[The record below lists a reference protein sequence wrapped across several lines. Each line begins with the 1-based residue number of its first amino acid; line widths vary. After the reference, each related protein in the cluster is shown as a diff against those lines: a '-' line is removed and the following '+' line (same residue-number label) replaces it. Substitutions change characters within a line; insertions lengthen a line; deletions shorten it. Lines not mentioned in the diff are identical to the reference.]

1 MAKLKNEYS
10 AATIKSL
17 DGMTHIRHRAG
28 MYIGSVGENGL
39 HHILLEII
47 SNSVDEFLNGSGDHI
62 TVKLFEDGSV
72 MVQDNARGIPHG
84 KMPNGNPVLREI
96 FGTLNTGGKYDNE
109 GNSGYNTSGGL
120 NGVGAKA
127 TNALSEHFFASS
139 SREGYCETVEFSRG
153 KFIAFDRKPIKADM
167 HQQGTTVIFKPDAT
181 IFETVEYNVPRL
193 RNTIKE
199 MSYLC
204 SGLTFDLIIKDKTET
219 YFSQN
224 GLLDYILDL
233 NKGKKSLLSEPFYTN
248 ISEGTNG
255 VEVALLYNES
265 YSDTVKLYSNNIPN
279 TGGTHLTGFRAAFT
293 RAINEYAKD
302 KKLLKDGDDNFTGDD
317 LKEGQLLIVNLKM
330 VAPIY
335 QGQNKEV
342 LTSSEGRT
350 ITERLVAKEIRLWLE
365 ANPADAKAII
375 TKAELT
381 RKAREAA
388 KRAREATRKKAMSV
402 LSSVLPGKL
411 ADCSSKKVEEC
422 ELLLTE
428 GNSAGGSAKQ
438 ARDRNTQAVL
448 PLRGKVLNTYKTDK
462 SSMLK
467 NTEIQDIISAIGCG
481 FGENFDLNKRRYDKI
496 IILTDA
502 DSDGGHIRVL
512 LLTLFYKYMRPL
524 IENGNVYAAL
534 PPLYIAK
541 KGKEVM
547 YFQDDED
554 LSKYQKENPN
564 VKLEVHYLKGLG
576 EMDAEDLANTTMDK
590 EKRRLKRITI
600 DDVKKANMAFEVLMG
615 SSVAS
620 RKEFIENNAL
630 KANLD
635 N

>member
-1 MAKLKNEYS
+1 MTKLKNEYS

-62 TVKLFEDGSV
+62 TVQLFEDGSV

-84 KMPNGNPVLREI
+84 KMPNGNPVLQEI

-109 GNSGYNTSGGL
+109 GNSGYNTSGGM

-127 TNALSEHFFASS
+127 TNALSERFFASS

-204 SGLTFDLIIKDKTET
+204 SGLTFELIIKDKTET

-233 NKGKKSLLSEPFYTN
+233 NKGKKSLLSAPFYTN

-279 TGGTHLTGFRAAFT
+279 TGGTHLTGFRTAFT

-388 KRAREATRKKAMSV
+388 RKAREATRKKATAV

-411 ADCSSKKVEEC
+411 ADCSSKVVEDC
-422 ELLLTE
+422 EIYLVE
-428 GNSAGGSAKQ
+428 GDSAGGSAKQ
-438 ARDRNTQAVL
+438 ARDRATQAIL
-448 PLRGKVLNTYKTDK
+448 PLRGKVLNT
-462 SSMLK
+462 LK
-467 NTEIQDIISAIGCG
+467 NDKKAMDANKEIQDMITAFGCG
-481 FGENFDLNKRRYDKI
+481 IGESFDISKRRYDKI
-496 IILTDA
+496 VIMTDG
-502 DSDGGHIRVL
+502 DVDGAHIRTL
-512 LLTLFYKYMRPL
+512 LLTFLFKHLRPL
-524 IENGNVYAAL
+524 VEEGHVYAAM
-534 PPLYIAK
+534 PPLYK
-541 KGKEVM
+541 VTKGKDSV
-547 YFQDDED
+547 YLLDDSELAD
-554 LSKYQKENPN
+554 YKKQYPN
-564 VKLEVHYLKGLG
+564 AQLTVSRFKGLG
-576 EMDAEDLANTTMDK
+576 EMDAEQLAETTMDRT
-590 EKRRLKRITI
+590 KRRLKQITI
-600 DDVKKANMAFEVLMG
+600 DDAAKAALVFEKLMG
-615 SSVAS
+615 SSVGP
-620 RKEFIENNAL
+620 RREFIEQNAYR
-630 KANLD
+630 ANLD
-635 N
+635 I

>member
-1 MAKLKNEYS
+1 MTKLKNEYS

-62 TVKLFEDGSV
+62 TVQLFEDGSV

-109 GNSGYNTSGGL
+109 GNSGYNTSGGM

-127 TNALSEHFFASS
+127 TNALSERFFASS

-233 NKGKKSLLSEPFYTN
+233 NKGKKSLLSAPFYTN

-279 TGGTHLTGFRAAFT
+279 TGGTHLTGFRTAFT

-388 KRAREATRKKAMSV
+388 RKAREATRKKATAV

-411 ADCSSKKVEEC
+411 ADCSSKVVEDC
-422 ELLLTE
+422 EIYLVE
-428 GNSAGGSAKQ
+428 GDSAGGSAKQ
-438 ARDRNTQAVL
+438 ARDRATQAIL
-448 PLRGKVLNTYKTDK
+448 PLRGKVLNT
-462 SSMLK
+462 LK
-467 NTEIQDIISAIGCG
+467 NDKKAMDANKEIQDMITAFGCG
-481 FGENFDLNKRRYDKI
+481 IGESFDISKRRYDKI
-496 IILTDA
+496 VIMTDG
-502 DSDGGHIRVL
+502 DVDGAHIRTL
-512 LLTLFYKYMRPL
+512 LLTFLFKHLRPL
-524 IENGNVYAAL
+524 VEAGHVYAAM
-534 PPLYIAK
+534 PPLYK
-541 KGKEVM
+541 VTKGKDSV
-547 YFQDDED
+547 YLLDDSELAD
-554 LSKYQKENPN
+554 YKKQYPN
-564 VKLEVHYLKGLG
+564 AQLTVSRFKGLG
-576 EMDAEDLANTTMDK
+576 EMDAEQLAETTMDRT
-590 EKRRLKRITI
+590 KRRLKQITI
-600 DDVKKANMAFEVLMG
+600 DDAAKAALVFEKLMG
-615 SSVAS
+615 NSVQP
-620 RKEFIENNAL
+620 RREFIEQNAYR
-630 KANLD
+630 ANLD
-635 N
+635 I

>member
-1 MAKLKNEYS
+1 MTKAYS
-10 AATIKSL
+10 AKTIKTL
-17 DGMTHIRHRAG
+17 EGMEHIRHRAG

-47 SNSVDEFLNGSGDHI
+47 SNSVDEFLNGSGNHI

-109 GNSGYNTSGGL
+109 GNSGYNTSGGM

-127 TNALSEHFFASS
+127 TNALSERFFASS

-153 KFIAFDRKPIKADM
+153 KFVAFDRKPIKADM

-204 SGLTFDLIIKDKTET
+204 SGLTFELIIKDKTET

-233 NKGKKSLLSEPFYTN
+233 NKGKKSLLSAPFYTN

-279 TGGTHLTGFRAAFT
+279 TGGTHLTGFRTAFT

-388 KRAREATRKKAMSV
+388 RKAREATRKKATAV

-411 ADCSSKKVEEC
+411 ADCSSKVVEDC
-422 ELLLTE
+422 EIYLVE
-428 GNSAGGSAKQ
+428 GDSAGGSAKQ
-438 ARDRNTQAVL
+438 ARDRATQAIL
-448 PLRGKVLNTYKTDK
+448 PLRGKVLNT
-462 SSMLK
+462 LK
-467 NTEIQDIISAIGCG
+467 NDKKAMDANKEIQDMITAFGCG
-481 FGENFDLNKRRYDKI
+481 IGESFDISKRRYDKI
-496 IILTDA
+496 VIMTDG
-502 DSDGGHIRVL
+502 DVDGAHIRTL
-512 LLTLFYKYMRPL
+512 LLTFLFKHLRPL
-524 IENGNVYAAL
+524 VEAGHVYAAM
-534 PPLYIAK
+534 PPLYK
-541 KGKEVM
+541 VTKGKDSV
-547 YFQDDED
+547 YLLDDSE
-554 LSKYQKENPN
+554 LAEYKKQYPN
-564 VKLEVHYLKGLG
+564 AQLTVSRFKGLG
-576 EMDAEDLANTTMDK
+576 EMDAEQLAETTMDRT
-590 EKRRLKRITI
+590 KRRLKQITI
-600 DDVKKANMAFEVLMG
+600 DDAAKAALVFEKLMG
-615 SSVAS
+615 NSVAP
-620 RKEFIENNAL
+620 RREFIEQNAYR
-630 KANLD
+630 ANLD
-635 N
+635 I

>member
-1 MAKLKNEYS
+1 MTKAYS
-10 AATIKSL
+10 AKTIKTL
-17 DGMTHIRHRAG
+17 EGMEHIRHRAG

-47 SNSVDEFLNGSGDHI
+47 SNSVDEFLNGSGNHI

-109 GNSGYNTSGGL
+109 GNSGYNTSGGM

-127 TNALSEHFFASS
+127 TNALSERFFASS
-139 SREGYCETVEFSRG
+139 SREGYCETVEFSKG

-167 HQQGTTVIFKPDAT
+167 HQQGTTVIFKPAAT
-181 IFETVEYNVPRL
+181 IFETVEYNVTRL

-204 SGLTFDLIIKDKTET
+204 SGLTFELIIKDKTET

-233 NKGKKSLLSEPFYTN
+233 NKGKKSLLSAPFYTN

-279 TGGTHLTGFRAAFT
+279 TGGTHLTGFRTAFT

-388 KRAREATRKKAMSV
+388 RKAREATRKKATAV

-411 ADCSSKKVEEC
+411 ADCSSKVVEDC
-422 ELLLTE
+422 EIYLVE
-428 GNSAGGSAKQ
+428 GDSAGGSAKQ
-438 ARDRNTQAVL
+438 ARDRATQAIL
-448 PLRGKVLNTYKTDK
+448 PLRGKVLNT
-462 SSMLK
+462 LK
-467 NTEIQDIISAIGCG
+467 NDKKAMDANKEIQDMITAFGCG
-481 FGENFDLNKRRYDKI
+481 IGESFDISKRRYDKI
-496 IILTDA
+496 VIMTDG
-502 DSDGGHIRVL
+502 DVDGAHIRTL
-512 LLTLFYKYMRPL
+512 LLTFLFKHLRPL
-524 IENGNVYAAL
+524 VEAGHVYAAM
-534 PPLYIAK
+534 PPLYK
-541 KGKEVM
+541 GTKGKDSV
-547 YFQDDED
+547 YLLDDAELAD
-554 LSKYQKENPN
+554 YKKQYPN
-564 VKLEVHYLKGLG
+564 AQLTVSRFKGLG
-576 EMDAEDLANTTMDK
+576 EMDAEQLAETTMDRN
-590 EKRRLKRITI
+590 KRRLKQITI
-600 DDVKKANMAFEVLMG
+600 DDAAKAALVFEKLMG
-615 SSVAS
+615 NSVGP
-620 RKEFIENNAL
+620 RREFIEQNAYR
-630 KANLD
+630 ANLD
-635 N
+635 I

>member
-1 MAKLKNEYS
+1 MTKAYS
-10 AATIKSL
+10 AKTIKTL
-17 DGMTHIRHRAG
+17 EGMEHIRHRAG

-47 SNSVDEFLNGSGDHI
+47 SNSVDEFLNGSGNHI

-109 GNSGYNTSGGL
+109 GNSGYNTSGGM

-127 TNALSEHFFASS
+127 TNALSERFFASS

-233 NKGKKSLLSEPFYTN
+233 NKGKKSLLSAPFYTN

-279 TGGTHLTGFRAAFT
+279 TGGTHLPGFRTAFT

-388 KRAREATRKKAMSV
+388 RKAREATRKKATAV

-411 ADCSSKKVEEC
+411 ADCSSKVVEDC
-422 ELLLTE
+422 EIYLVE
-428 GNSAGGSAKQ
+428 GDSAGGSAKQ
-438 ARDRNTQAVL
+438 ARDRATQAIL
-448 PLRGKVLNTYKTDK
+448 PLRGKVLNT
-462 SSMLK
+462 LK
-467 NTEIQDIISAIGCG
+467 NDKKAMDANKEIQDMITAFGCG
-481 FGENFDLNKRRYDKI
+481 IGESFDISKRRYDKI
-496 IILTDA
+496 VIMTDG
-502 DSDGGHIRVL
+502 DVDGAHIRTL
-512 LLTLFYKYMRPL
+512 LLTFLFKHLRPL
-524 IENGNVYAAL
+524 VEAGHVYAAM
-534 PPLYIAK
+534 PPLYK
-541 KGKEVM
+541 VTKGKDSV
-547 YFQDDED
+547 YLLDDSE
-554 LSKYQKENPN
+554 LAEYKKQYPN
-564 VKLEVHYLKGLG
+564 AQLTVSRFKGLG
-576 EMDAEDLANTTMDK
+576 EMDAEQLAETTMDRT
-590 EKRRLKRITI
+590 KRRLKQITI
-600 DDVKKANMAFEVLMG
+600 DDAAKAALVFEKLMG
-615 SSVAS
+615 NSVAP
-620 RKEFIENNAL
+620 RREFIEQNAYR
-630 KANLD
+630 ANLD
-635 N
+635 I

>member
-1 MAKLKNEYS
+1 MTKLKNEYS
-10 AATIKSL
+10 AETIKSL

-47 SNSVDEFLNGSGDHI
+47 SNSVDEFLNGSGNHI

-84 KMPNGNPVLREI
+84 KMPNGNPVLQEI

-109 GNSGYNTSGGL
+109 GNSGYNTSGGM

-127 TNALSEHFFASS
+127 TNALSERFFASS
-139 SREGYCETVEFSRG
+139 SREGYCETVEFSKG

-181 IFETVEYNVPRL
+181 IFETVEYNVSRL

-233 NKGKKSLLSEPFYTN
+233 NKGKKSLLSAPFYTN

-279 TGGTHLTGFRAAFT
+279 TGGTHLTGFRTAFT
-293 RAINEYAKD
+293 RAINDYAKD
-302 KKLLKDGDDNFTGDD
+302 KKMLKDGDDNFTGDD

-388 KRAREATRKKAMSV
+388 RKAREATRKKATAV

-411 ADCSSKKVEEC
+411 ADCSSKVVEDC
-422 ELLLTE
+422 EIYLVE
-428 GNSAGGSAKQ
+428 GDSAGGSAKQ
-438 ARDRNTQAVL
+438 ARDRATQAIL
-448 PLRGKVLNTYKTDK
+448 PLRGKVLNT
-462 SSMLK
+462 LK
-467 NTEIQDIISAIGCG
+467 NDKKAMDANKEIQDMITAFGCG
-481 FGENFDLNKRRYDKI
+481 IGESFDISKRRYDKI
-496 IILTDA
+496 VIMTDG
-502 DSDGGHIRVL
+502 DVDGAHIRTL
-512 LLTLFYKYMRPL
+512 LLTFLFKHLRPL
-524 IENGNVYAAL
+524 VEAGHVYAAM
-534 PPLYIAK
+534 PPLYK
-541 KGKEVM
+541 VTKGKDSV
-547 YFQDDED
+547 YLLDDSE
-554 LSKYQKENPN
+554 LAEYKKQYPN
-564 VKLEVHYLKGLG
+564 AQLTVSRFKGLG
-576 EMDAEDLANTTMDK
+576 EMDAEQLAETTMDRT
-590 EKRRLKRITI
+590 KRRLKQITI
-600 DDVKKANMAFEVLMG
+600 DDAAKAALVFEKLMG
-615 SSVAS
+615 NSVAP
-620 RKEFIENNAL
+620 RREFIEQNAYR
-630 KANLD
+630 ANLD
-635 N
+635 I

>member
-1 MAKLKNEYS
+1 MTKLKNEYS

-47 SNSVDEFLNGSGDHI
+47 SNSVDEFLNGSGDRI
-62 TVKLFEDGSV
+62 TVQLFEDGSV

-84 KMPNGNPVLREI
+84 KMPNGNPVLQEI

-109 GNSGYNTSGGL
+109 GNSGYNTSGGM

-127 TNALSEHFFASS
+127 TNALSERFFASS

-153 KFIAFDRKPIKADM
+153 KFIAFDRKPIKEDM

-204 SGLTFDLIIKDKTET
+204 SGLTFELIIKDKAET

-233 NKGKKSLLSEPFYTN
+233 NKGKKSLLSAPFYTN

-279 TGGTHLTGFRAAFT
+279 TGGTHLTGFRTAFT

-388 KRAREATRKKAMSV
+388 RKAREATRKKATAV

-411 ADCSSKKVEEC
+411 ADCSSKVVEDC
-422 ELLLTE
+422 EIYLVE
-428 GNSAGGSAKQ
+428 GDSAGGSAKQ
-438 ARDRNTQAVL
+438 ARDRATQAIL
-448 PLRGKVLNTYKTDK
+448 PLRGKVLNT
-462 SSMLK
+462 LK
-467 NTEIQDIISAIGCG
+467 NDKKAMDANKEIQDMITAFGCG
-481 FGENFDLNKRRYDKI
+481 IGESFDISKRRYDKI
-496 IILTDA
+496 VIMTDG
-502 DSDGGHIRVL
+502 DVDG
-512 LLTLFYKYMRPL
+512 M
-524 IENGNVYAAL
+524 
-534 PPLYIAK
+534 
-541 KGKEVM
+541 
-547 YFQDDED
+547 
-554 LSKYQKENPN
+554 
-564 VKLEVHYLKGLG
+564 
-576 EMDAEDLANTTMDK
+576 
-590 EKRRLKRITI
+590 
-600 DDVKKANMAFEVLMG
+600 
-615 SSVAS
+615 
-620 RKEFIENNAL
+620 
-630 KANLD
+630 
-635 N
+635 

>member
-1 MAKLKNEYS
+1 MTKQYTADS
-10 AATIKSL
+10 IKSL
-17 DGMTHIRHRAG
+17 KPMEHIRARFG
-28 MYIGSVGENGL
+28 MYIGSNGEDGL

-47 SNSVDEFLNGSGDHI
+47 SNAIDEYLNGSGDRI
-62 TVKLFEDGSV
+62 VVKLYDDKSV
-72 MVQDNARGIPHG
+72 SVQDNARGIPQG
-84 KMPNGNPVLREI
+84 KMDDGNPILQNI
-96 FGTLNTGGKYDNE
+96 FGKTNTGGKYDNE

-120 NGVGAKA
+120 NGIGAKA
-127 TNALSEHFFASS
+127 TNALSERFIAVSA
-139 SREGYCETVEFSRG
+139 REGITETVVFEKGEFISFDSRKTG
-153 KFIAFDRKPIKADM
+153 SNDFK
-167 HQQGTTVIFKPDAT
+167 QGTFVKFKPDAT
-181 IFETVEYNVPRL
+181 IFETVDYNVSRL
-193 RNTIKE
+193 KNTLRE
-199 MSYLC
+199 LSYLC
-204 SGLTFDLIIKDKTET
+204 RGLTFELWQEDNMLEE
-219 YFSQN
+219 YYSEN
-224 GLLDYILDL
+224 GLLDYVNYL
-233 NKGKKSLLSEPFYTN
+233 NKDKKSLLSEPFYVN
-248 ISEGTNG
+248 SQEGTSG
-255 VEVALLYNES
+255 LEVALMYNDS
-265 YSDTVKLYSNNIPN
+265 YSDLVKLYSNNIPN
-279 TGGTHLTGFRAAFT
+279 TGGTHLTGFRTALT
-293 RAINEYAKD
+293 RTINEYARD
-302 KKLLKDGDDNFTGDD
+302 KKLLKDSEDNFTGED
-317 LKEGQLLIVNLKM
+317 LKEGQLLVINLKM
-330 VAPIY
+330 IAPVY

-350 ITERLVAKEIRLWLE
+350 IAEKLAAKELRVWLE
-365 ANPADAKAII
+365 SNPNDAKAIVN
-375 TKAELT
+375 KALLT

-615 SSVAS
+615 SSVAP

>member
-1 MAKLKNEYS
+1 MTKAYS
-10 AATIKSL
+10 AETIKSL

-62 TVKLFEDGSV
+62 TVQLFEDGSV

-109 GNSGYNTSGGL
+109 GNSGYNTSGGM

-127 TNALSEHFFASS
+127 TNALSERFFASS

-153 KFIAFDRKPIKADM
+153 KFISFDRKPIKADM

-204 SGLTFDLIIKDKTET
+204 SGLTFELIIKDKTET

-233 NKGKKSLLSEPFYTN
+233 NKGKKSLLSAPFYTN

-279 TGGTHLTGFRAAFT
+279 TGGTHLTGFRTAFT

-388 KRAREATRKKAMSV
+388 RKAREATRKKATAV

-411 ADCSSKKVEEC
+411 ADCSSKVVEDC
-422 ELLLTE
+422 EIYLVE
-428 GNSAGGSAKQ
+428 GDSAGGSAKQ
-438 ARDRNTQAVL
+438 ARDRATQAIL
-448 PLRGKVLNTYKTDK
+448 PLRGKVLNT
-462 SSMLK
+462 LK
-467 NTEIQDIISAIGCG
+467 NDKKAMDANKEIQDMITAFGCG
-481 FGENFDLNKRRYDKI
+481 IGESFDISKRRYDKI
-496 IILTDA
+496 VIMTDG
-502 DSDGGHIRVL
+502 DVDGAHIRTL
-512 LLTLFYKYMRPL
+512 LLTFLFKHLRPL
-524 IENGNVYAAL
+524 VEEGHVYAAM
-534 PPLYIAK
+534 PPLYK
-541 KGKEVM
+541 VTKGKDSV
-547 YFQDDED
+547 YLLDDSE
-554 LSKYQKENPN
+554 LAEYKKQYPN
-564 VKLEVHYLKGLG
+564 AQLTVSRFKGLG
-576 EMDAEDLANTTMDK
+576 EMDAEQLAETTMDRT
-590 EKRRLKRITI
+590 KRRLKQITI
-600 DDVKKANMAFEVLMG
+600 DDAAKAALVFEKLMG
-615 SSVAS
+615 NSVAP
-620 RKEFIENNAL
+620 RREFIEQNAYR
-630 KANLD
+630 ANLD
-635 N
+635 I

>member
-1 MAKLKNEYS
+1 MAKLTNEYS

-47 SNSVDEFLNGSGDHI
+47 SNSVDEFLNGSGNHI

-109 GNSGYNTSGGL
+109 GNSGYNTSGGM

-127 TNALSEHFFASS
+127 TNALSERFFASS

-233 NKGKKSLLSEPFYTN
+233 NKGKKSLLSAPFYTN

-279 TGGTHLTGFRAAFT
+279 TGGTHLTGFRTAFT

-302 KKLLKDGDDNFTGDD
+302 KKMLKDGDDNFTGDD

-388 KRAREATRKKAMSV
+388 RKAREATRKKATAV

-411 ADCSSKKVEEC
+411 ADCSSKVVEDC
-422 ELLLTE
+422 EIYLVE
-428 GNSAGGSAKQ
+428 GDSAGGSAKQ
-438 ARDRNTQAVL
+438 ARDRATQAIL
-448 PLRGKVLNTYKTDK
+448 PLRGKVLNT
-462 SSMLK
+462 LK
-467 NTEIQDIISAIGCG
+467 NDKKAMDANKEIQDMITAFGCG
-481 FGENFDLNKRRYDKI
+481 IGESFDISKRRYDKI
-496 IILTDA
+496 VIMTDG
-502 DSDGGHIRVL
+502 DVDGAHIRTL
-512 LLTLFYKYMRPL
+512 LLTFLFKHLRPL
-524 IENGNVYAAL
+524 VEAGHVYAAM
-534 PPLYIAK
+534 PPLYK
-541 KGKEVM
+541 VTKGKDSV
-547 YFQDDED
+547 YLLDDSELAD
-554 LSKYQKENPN
+554 YKKQYPN
-564 VKLEVHYLKGLG
+564 AQLTVSRFKGLG
-576 EMDAEDLANTTMDK
+576 EMDAEQLAETTMDK
-590 EKRRLKRITI
+590 TKRRLKQITI
-600 DDVKKANMAFEVLMG
+600 DDAAKAALVFEKLMG
-615 SSVAS
+615 NSVAP
-620 RKEFIENNAL
+620 RREFIEQNAYR
-630 KANLD
+630 ANLD
-635 N
+635 I

>member
-1 MAKLKNEYS
+1 MTKAYS
-10 AATIKSL
+10 AKTIKTL
-17 DGMTHIRHRAG
+17 EGMEHIRHRAG

-47 SNSVDEFLNGSGDHI
+47 SNSVDEFLNGSGNHI
-62 TVKLFEDGSV
+62 TVQLFEDGSV

-109 GNSGYNTSGGL
+109 GNSGYNTSGGM

-127 TNALSEHFFASS
+127 TNALSERFFASS

-233 NKGKKSLLSEPFYTN
+233 NKGKKSLLSAPFYTN

-279 TGGTHLTGFRAAFT
+279 TGGTHLTGFRTAFT

-302 KKLLKDGDDNFTGDD
+302 KKMLKDGDDNFTGDD

-388 KRAREATRKKAMSV
+388 RKAREATRKKATAV

-411 ADCSSKKVEEC
+411 ADCSSKVVEDC
-422 ELLLTE
+422 EIYLVE
-428 GNSAGGSAKQ
+428 GDSAGGSAKQ
-438 ARDRNTQAVL
+438 ARDRATQAIL
-448 PLRGKVLNTYKTDK
+448 PLRGKVLNT
-462 SSMLK
+462 LK
-467 NTEIQDIISAIGCG
+467 NDKKAMDANKEIQDMITAFGCG
-481 FGENFDLNKRRYDKI
+481 IGESFDISKRRYDKI
-496 IILTDA
+496 VIMTDG
-502 DSDGGHIRVL
+502 DVDGAHIRTL
-512 LLTLFYKYMRPL
+512 LLTFLFKHLRPL
-524 IENGNVYAAL
+524 VEAGHVYAAM
-534 PPLYIAK
+534 PPLYK
-541 KGKEVM
+541 VTKGKDSV
-547 YFQDDED
+547 YLLDDSELAD
-554 LSKYQKENPN
+554 YKKQYPN
-564 VKLEVHYLKGLG
+564 AQLTVSRFKGLG
-576 EMDAEDLANTTMDK
+576 EMDAEQLAETTMDRT
-590 EKRRLKRITI
+590 KRRLKQITI
-600 DDVKKANMAFEVLMG
+600 DDAAKAALVFEKLMG
-615 SSVAS
+615 NSVAP
-620 RKEFIENNAL
+620 RREFIEQNAYR
-630 KANLD
+630 ANLD
-635 N
+635 I

>member
-1 MAKLKNEYS
+1 MTKAYS
-10 AATIKSL
+10 AKTIKTL
-17 DGMTHIRHRAG
+17 EGMEHIRHRAG

-47 SNSVDEFLNGSGDHI
+47 SNSVDEFLNGSGNHI

-109 GNSGYNTSGGL
+109 GNSGYNTSGGM

-127 TNALSEHFFASS
+127 TNALSERFFASS

-181 IFETVEYNVPRL
+181 IFETVEYNVTRL

-233 NKGKKSLLSEPFYTN
+233 NKGKKSLLSAPFYTN

-279 TGGTHLTGFRAAFT
+279 TGGTHLTGFRTAFT

-388 KRAREATRKKAMSV
+388 RKAREATRKKATAV

-411 ADCSSKKVEEC
+411 ADCSSKVVEDC
-422 ELLLTE
+422 EIYLVE
-428 GNSAGGSAKQ
+428 GDSAGGSAKQ
-438 ARDRNTQAVL
+438 ARDRATQAIL
-448 PLRGKVLNTYKTDK
+448 PLRGKVLNT
-462 SSMLK
+462 LK
-467 NTEIQDIISAIGCG
+467 NDKKAMDANKEIQDMITAFGCG
-481 FGENFDLNKRRYDKI
+481 IGESFDISKRRYDKI
-496 IILTDA
+496 VIMTDG
-502 DSDGGHIRVL
+502 DVDGAHIRTL
-512 LLTLFYKYMRPL
+512 LLTFLFKHLRPL
-524 IENGNVYAAL
+524 VEAGHVYAAM
-534 PPLYIAK
+534 PPLYK
-541 KGKEVM
+541 VTKGKDSV
-547 YFQDDED
+547 YLLDDSE
-554 LSKYQKENPN
+554 LAEYKKQYPN
-564 VKLEVHYLKGLG
+564 AQLTVSRFKGLG
-576 EMDAEDLANTTMDK
+576 EMDAEQLAETTMDRT
-590 EKRRLKRITI
+590 KRRLKQITI
-600 DDVKKANMAFEVLMG
+600 DDAAKAALVFEKLMG
-615 SSVAS
+615 SSVGP
-620 RKEFIENNAL
+620 RREFIEQNAYR
-630 KANLD
+630 ANLD
-635 N
+635 I

>member
-1 MAKLKNEYS
+1 MTKAYS
-10 AATIKSL
+10 AKTIKTL
-17 DGMTHIRHRAG
+17 EGMEHIRHRAG

-47 SNSVDEFLNGSGDHI
+47 SNSVDEFLNGSGNHI

-109 GNSGYNTSGGL
+109 GNSGYNTSGGM

-127 TNALSEHFFASS
+127 TNALSERFFASS

-181 IFETVEYNVPRL
+181 IFETVEYNVTRL

-233 NKGKKSLLSEPFYTN
+233 NKGKKSLLSAPFYTN

-279 TGGTHLTGFRAAFT
+279 TGGTHLTGFRTAFT

-388 KRAREATRKKAMSV
+388 RKAREATRKKATAV

-411 ADCSSKKVEEC
+411 ADCSSKVVEDC
-422 ELLLTE
+422 EIYLVE
-428 GNSAGGSAKQ
+428 GDSAGGSAKQ
-438 ARDRNTQAVL
+438 ARDRATQAIL
-448 PLRGKVLNTYKTDK
+448 PLRGKVLNT
-462 SSMLK
+462 LK
-467 NTEIQDIISAIGCG
+467 NDKKAMDANKEIQDMITAFGCG
-481 FGENFDLNKRRYDKI
+481 IGESFDISKRRYDKI
-496 IILTDA
+496 VIMTDG
-502 DSDGGHIRVL
+502 DVDGAHIRTL
-512 LLTLFYKYMRPL
+512 LLTFLFKHLRPL
-524 IENGNVYAAL
+524 VEAGHVYAAM
-534 PPLYIAK
+534 PPLYK
-541 KGKEVM
+541 VTKGKDSV
-547 YFQDDED
+547 YLLDDSE
-554 LSKYQKENPN
+554 LAEYKKQYPN
-564 VKLEVHYLKGLG
+564 AQLTVSRFKGLG
-576 EMDAEDLANTTMDK
+576 EMDAEQLAETTMDRT
-590 EKRRLKRITI
+590 KRRLKQITI
-600 DDVKKANMAFEVLMG
+600 DDAAKAALVFEKLMG
-615 SSVAS
+615 NSVAP
-620 RKEFIENNAL
+620 RREFIEQNAYR
-630 KANLD
+630 ANLD
-635 N
+635 I

>member
-1 MAKLKNEYS
+1 MTKLKNEYS

-47 SNSVDEFLNGSGDHI
+47 SNSVDEFLNGSGNHI

-109 GNSGYNTSGGL
+109 GNSGYNTSGGM

-127 TNALSEHFFASS
+127 TNALSERFFASS

-153 KFIAFDRKPIKADM
+153 KFISFDRKPIKADM

-204 SGLTFDLIIKDKTET
+204 SGLTFELIIKDKTET

-233 NKGKKSLLSEPFYTN
+233 NKGKKSLLSAPFYTN

-279 TGGTHLTGFRAAFT
+279 TGGTHLTGFRTAFT

-388 KRAREATRKKAMSV
+388 RKAREATRKKATAV

-411 ADCSSKKVEEC
+411 ADCSSKVVEDC
-422 ELLLTE
+422 EIYLVE
-428 GNSAGGSAKQ
+428 GDSAGGSAKQ
-438 ARDRNTQAVL
+438 ARDRATQAIL
-448 PLRGKVLNTYKTDK
+448 PLRGKVLNT
-462 SSMLK
+462 LK
-467 NTEIQDIISAIGCG
+467 NDKKAMDANKEIQDMITAFGCG
-481 FGENFDLNKRRYDKI
+481 IGESFDISKRRYDKI
-496 IILTDA
+496 VIMTDG
-502 DSDGGHIRVL
+502 DVDGAHIRTL
-512 LLTLFYKYMRPL
+512 LLTFLFKHLRPL
-524 IENGNVYAAL
+524 VEAGHVYAAM
-534 PPLYIAK
+534 PPLYK
-541 KGKEVM
+541 VTKGKDSV
-547 YFQDDED
+547 YLLDDSELAD
-554 LSKYQKENPN
+554 YKKQYPN
-564 VKLEVHYLKGLG
+564 AQLTVSRFKGLG
-576 EMDAEDLANTTMDK
+576 EMDAEQLAETTMDRN
-590 EKRRLKRITI
+590 KRRLKQITI
-600 DDVKKANMAFEVLMG
+600 DDAAKAALVFEKLMG
-615 SSVAS
+615 NSVAP
-620 RKEFIENNAL
+620 RREFIEQNAYR
-630 KANLD
+630 ANLD
-635 N
+635 I

>member
-1 MAKLKNEYS
+1 MTKAYS
-10 AATIKSL
+10 AETIKSL

-62 TVKLFEDGSV
+62 TVQLFEDGSV

-109 GNSGYNTSGGL
+109 GNSGYNTSGGM

-127 TNALSEHFFASS
+127 TNALSERFFASS

-153 KFIAFDRKPIKADM
+153 NFIAFDRKPIKADM

-181 IFETVEYNVPRL
+181 IFETVEYNVTRL

-204 SGLTFDLIIKDKTET
+204 SGLTFELIIKDKTET

-233 NKGKKSLLSEPFYTN
+233 NKGKKSLLSAPFYTN

-279 TGGTHLTGFRAAFT
+279 TGGTHLTGFRTAFT

-388 KRAREATRKKAMSV
+388 RKAREATRKKATAV

-411 ADCSSKKVEEC
+411 ADCSSKVVEDC
-422 ELLLTE
+422 EIYLVE
-428 GNSAGGSAKQ
+428 GDSAGGSAKQ
-438 ARDRNTQAVL
+438 ARDRATQAIL
-448 PLRGKVLNTYKTDK
+448 PLRGKVLNT
-462 SSMLK
+462 LK
-467 NTEIQDIISAIGCG
+467 NDKKAMDANKEIQDMITAFGCG
-481 FGENFDLNKRRYDKI
+481 IGESFDISKRRYDKI
-496 IILTDA
+496 VIMTDG
-502 DSDGGHIRVL
+502 DVDGAHIRTL
-512 LLTLFYKYMRPL
+512 LLTFLFKHLRPL
-524 IENGNVYAAL
+524 VEAGHVYAAM
-534 PPLYIAK
+534 PPLYK
-541 KGKEVM
+541 VTKGKDSV
-547 YFQDDED
+547 YLLDDSELAD
-554 LSKYQKENPN
+554 YKKQYPN
-564 VKLEVHYLKGLG
+564 AQLTVSRFKGLG
-576 EMDAEDLANTTMDK
+576 EMDAEQLAETTMDK
-590 EKRRLKRITI
+590 TKRRLKQITI
-600 DDVKKANMAFEVLMG
+600 DDAAKAALVFEKLMG
-615 SSVAS
+615 NSVGP
-620 RKEFIENNAL
+620 RREFIEQNAYR
-630 KANLD
+630 ANLD
-635 N
+635 I

>member
-1 MAKLKNEYS
+1 MTKAYS
-10 AATIKSL
+10 AKTIKTL
-17 DGMTHIRHRAG
+17 EGMEHIRHRAG

-47 SNSVDEFLNGSGDHI
+47 SNSVDEFLNGSGNHI

-109 GNSGYNTSGGL
+109 GNSGYNTSGGM

-127 TNALSEHFFASS
+127 TNALSERFFASS

-233 NKGKKSLLSEPFYTN
+233 NKGKKSLLSAPFYTN

-279 TGGTHLTGFRAAFT
+279 TGGTHLTGFRTAFT

-388 KRAREATRKKAMSV
+388 RKAREATRKKATAV

-411 ADCSSKKVEEC
+411 ADCSSKVVEDC
-422 ELLLTE
+422 EIYLVE
-428 GNSAGGSAKQ
+428 GDSAGGSAKQ
-438 ARDRNTQAVL
+438 ARDRATQAIL
-448 PLRGKVLNTYKTDK
+448 PLRGKVLNT
-462 SSMLK
+462 LK
-467 NTEIQDIISAIGCG
+467 NDKKAMDANKEIQDMITAFGCG
-481 FGENFDLNKRRYDKI
+481 IGESFDINKRRYDKI
-496 IILTDA
+496 VIMTDG
-502 DSDGGHIRVL
+502 DVDGAHIRTL
-512 LLTLFYKYMRPL
+512 LLTFLFKHLRPL
-524 IENGNVYAAL
+524 VEAGHVYAAM
-534 PPLYIAK
+534 PPLYK
-541 KGKEVM
+541 VTKGKDSV
-547 YFQDDED
+547 YLLDDSE
-554 LSKYQKENPN
+554 LAEYKKQYPN
-564 VKLEVHYLKGLG
+564 AQLTVSRFKGLG
-576 EMDAEDLANTTMDK
+576 EMDAEQLAETTMDRT
-590 EKRRLKRITI
+590 KRRLKQITI
-600 DDVKKANMAFEVLMG
+600 DDAAKAALVFEKLMG
-615 SSVAS
+615 NSVAP
-620 RKEFIENNAL
+620 RREFIEQNAYR
-630 KANLD
+630 ANLD
-635 N
+635 I

>member
-1 MAKLKNEYS
+1 MTKLKNEYS
-10 AATIKSL
+10 AETIKSL

-62 TVKLFEDGSV
+62 TVQLFEDGSV

-109 GNSGYNTSGGL
+109 GNSGYNTSGGM

-127 TNALSEHFFASS
+127 TNALSERFFASS

-153 KFIAFDRKPIKADM
+153 KFVAFDRKPIKADM

-233 NKGKKSLLSEPFYTN
+233 NKGKKSLLSAPFYTN

-279 TGGTHLTGFRAAFT
+279 TGGTHLTGFRTAFT

-388 KRAREATRKKAMSV
+388 RKAREATRKKATAV

-411 ADCSSKKVEEC
+411 ADCSSKVVEDC
-422 ELLLTE
+422 EIYLVE
-428 GNSAGGSAKQ
+428 GDSAGGSAKQ
-438 ARDRNTQAVL
+438 ARDRATQAIL
-448 PLRGKVLNTYKTDK
+448 PLRGKVLNT
-462 SSMLK
+462 LK
-467 NTEIQDIISAIGCG
+467 NDKKAMDANKEIQDMITAFGCG
-481 FGENFDLNKRRYDKI
+481 IGESFDISKRRYDKI
-496 IILTDA
+496 VIMTDG
-502 DSDGGHIRVL
+502 DVDGAHIRTL
-512 LLTLFYKYMRPL
+512 LLTFLFKHLRPL
-524 IENGNVYAAL
+524 VEAGHVYAAM
-534 PPLYIAK
+534 PPLYK
-541 KGKEVM
+541 VTKGKDSV
-547 YFQDDED
+547 YLLDDSELAD
-554 LSKYQKENPN
+554 YKKQYPN
-564 VKLEVHYLKGLG
+564 AQLTVSRFKGLG
-576 EMDAEDLANTTMDK
+576 EMDAEQLAETTMDRT
-590 EKRRLKRITI
+590 KRRLKQITI
-600 DDVKKANMAFEVLMG
+600 DDAAKAALVFEKLMG
-615 SSVAS
+615 NSVAP
-620 RKEFIENNAL
+620 RREFIEQNAYR
-630 KANLD
+630 ANLD
-635 N
+635 I

>member
-1 MAKLKNEYS
+1 MTKAYS
-10 AATIKSL
+10 AKTIKTL
-17 DGMTHIRHRAG
+17 EGMEHIRHRAG

-62 TVKLFEDGSV
+62 TVQLFEDGSV

-109 GNSGYNTSGGL
+109 GNSGYNTSGGM

-127 TNALSEHFFASS
+127 TNALSERFFASS

-153 KFIAFDRKPIKADM
+153 KFVAFDRKPIKADM

-233 NKGKKSLLSEPFYTN
+233 NKGKKSLLSAPFYTN

-279 TGGTHLTGFRAAFT
+279 TGGTHLTGFRTAFT

-302 KKLLKDGDDNFTGDD
+302 KKMLKDGDDNFTGDD

-388 KRAREATRKKAMSV
+388 RKAREATRKKATAV

-411 ADCSSKKVEEC
+411 ADCSSKVVEDC
-422 ELLLTE
+422 EIYLVE
-428 GNSAGGSAKQ
+428 GDSAGGSAKQ
-438 ARDRNTQAVL
+438 ARDRATQAIL
-448 PLRGKVLNTYKTDK
+448 PLRGKVLNT
-462 SSMLK
+462 LK
-467 NTEIQDIISAIGCG
+467 NDKKAMDANKEIQDMITAFGCG
-481 FGENFDLNKRRYDKI
+481 IGESFDISKRRYDKI
-496 IILTDA
+496 VIMTDG
-502 DSDGGHIRVL
+502 DVDGAHIRTL
-512 LLTLFYKYMRPL
+512 LLTFLFKHLRPL
-524 IENGNVYAAL
+524 VEAGHVYAAM
-534 PPLYIAK
+534 PPLYK
-541 KGKEVM
+541 VTKGKDSV
-547 YFQDDED
+547 YLLDDSELAD
-554 LSKYQKENPN
+554 YKKQYPN
-564 VKLEVHYLKGLG
+564 AQLTVSRFKGLG
-576 EMDAEDLANTTMDK
+576 EMDAEQLAETTMDRT
-590 EKRRLKRITI
+590 KRRLKQITI
-600 DDVKKANMAFEVLMG
+600 DDAAKAALVFEKLMG
-615 SSVAS
+615 NSVAP
-620 RKEFIENNAL
+620 RREFIEQNAYR
-630 KANLD
+630 ANLD
-635 N
+635 I

>member
-1 MAKLKNEYS
+1 MTKAYS
-10 AATIKSL
+10 AKTIKTL
-17 DGMTHIRHRAG
+17 EGMEHIRHRAG

-47 SNSVDEFLNGSGDHI
+47 SNSVDEFLNGSGNHI

-109 GNSGYNTSGGL
+109 GNSGYNTSGGM

-127 TNALSEHFFASS
+127 TNALSERFFASS

-181 IFETVEYNVPRL
+181 IFETVEYNVTRL

-204 SGLTFDLIIKDKTET
+204 SGLTFELIIKDKTET

-233 NKGKKSLLSEPFYTN
+233 NKGKKSLLSAPFYTN

-279 TGGTHLTGFRAAFT
+279 TGGTHLTGFRTAFT

-388 KRAREATRKKAMSV
+388 RKAREATRKKATAV

-411 ADCSSKKVEEC
+411 ADCSSKVVEDC
-422 ELLLTE
+422 EIYLVE
-428 GNSAGGSAKQ
+428 GDSAGGSAKQ
-438 ARDRNTQAVL
+438 ARDRATQAIL
-448 PLRGKVLNTYKTDK
+448 PLRGKVLNT
-462 SSMLK
+462 LK
-467 NTEIQDIISAIGCG
+467 NDKKAMDANKEIQDMITAFGCG
-481 FGENFDLNKRRYDKI
+481 IGESFDISKRRYDKI
-496 IILTDA
+496 VIMTDG
-502 DSDGGHIRVL
+502 DVDGAHIRTL
-512 LLTLFYKYMRPL
+512 LLTFLFKHLRPL
-524 IENGNVYAAL
+524 VEAGHVYAAM
-534 PPLYIAK
+534 PPLYK
-541 KGKEVM
+541 VTKGKDSV
-547 YFQDDED
+547 YLLDDSELAD
-554 LSKYQKENPN
+554 YKKQYPN
-564 VKLEVHYLKGLG
+564 AQLTVSRFKGLG
-576 EMDAEDLANTTMDK
+576 EMDAEQLAETTMDRT
-590 EKRRLKRITI
+590 KRRLKQITI
-600 DDVKKANMAFEVLMG
+600 DDAAKAALVFEKLMG
-615 SSVAS
+615 NSVAP
-620 RKEFIENNAL
+620 RREFIEQNAYR
-630 KANLD
+630 ANLD
-635 N
+635 I

>member
-1 MAKLKNEYS
+1 MTKAYS
-10 AATIKSL
+10 AKTIKTL
-17 DGMTHIRHRAG
+17 EGMEHIRHRAG

-47 SNSVDEFLNGSGDHI
+47 SNSVDEFLNGSGNHI

-109 GNSGYNTSGGL
+109 GNSGYNTSGGM

-127 TNALSEHFFASS
+127 TNALSERFFASS

-181 IFETVEYNVPRL
+181 IFETVEYNVARL

-204 SGLTFDLIIKDKTET
+204 SGLTFELIIKDKTET

-233 NKGKKSLLSEPFYTN
+233 NKGKKSLLSAPFYTN

-279 TGGTHLTGFRAAFT
+279 TGGTHLTGFRTAFT
-293 RAINEYAKD
+293 RAINDYAKD
-302 KKLLKDGDDNFTGDD
+302 KKMLKDGDDNFTGDD

-388 KRAREATRKKAMSV
+388 RKAREATRKKATAV

-411 ADCSSKKVEEC
+411 ADCSSKVVEDC
-422 ELLLTE
+422 EIYLVE
-428 GNSAGGSAKQ
+428 GDSAGGSAKQ
-438 ARDRNTQAVL
+438 ARDRATQAIL
-448 PLRGKVLNTYKTDK
+448 PLRGKVLNT
-462 SSMLK
+462 LK
-467 NTEIQDIISAIGCG
+467 NDKKAMDANKEIQDMITAFGCG
-481 FGENFDLNKRRYDKI
+481 IGESFDISKRRYDKI
-496 IILTDA
+496 VIMTDG
-502 DSDGGHIRVL
+502 DVDGAHIRTL
-512 LLTLFYKYMRPL
+512 LLTFLFKHLRPL
-524 IENGNVYAAL
+524 VEAGHVYAAM
-534 PPLYIAK
+534 PPLYK
-541 KGKEVM
+541 VTKGKDSV
-547 YFQDDED
+547 YLLDDSELAD
-554 LSKYQKENPN
+554 YKKQYPN
-564 VKLEVHYLKGLG
+564 AQLTVSRFKGLG
-576 EMDAEDLANTTMDK
+576 EMDAEQLAETTMDRT
-590 EKRRLKRITI
+590 KRRLKQITI
-600 DDVKKANMAFEVLMG
+600 DDAAKAALVFEKLMG
-615 SSVAS
+615 NSVAP
-620 RKEFIENNAL
+620 RREFIEQNAYR
-630 KANLD
+630 ANLD
-635 N
+635 I

>member
-1 MAKLKNEYS
+1 MTKAYS
-10 AATIKSL
+10 AKTIKTL
-17 DGMTHIRHRAG
+17 EGMEHIRHRAG

-47 SNSVDEFLNGSGDHI
+47 SNSVDEFLNGSGNHI

-109 GNSGYNTSGGL
+109 GNSGYNTSGGM

-127 TNALSEHFFASS
+127 TNALSERFFASS

-204 SGLTFDLIIKDKTET
+204 SGLTFELIIKDKTET

-233 NKGKKSLLSEPFYTN
+233 NKGKKSLLSAPFYTN

-279 TGGTHLTGFRAAFT
+279 TGGTHLTGFRTAFT

-388 KRAREATRKKAMSV
+388 RKAREATRKKATAV

-411 ADCSSKKVEEC
+411 ADCSSKVVEDC
-422 ELLLTE
+422 EIYLVE
-428 GNSAGGSAKQ
+428 GDSAGGSAKQ
-438 ARDRNTQAVL
+438 ARDRATQAIL
-448 PLRGKVLNTYKTDK
+448 PLRGKVLNT
-462 SSMLK
+462 LK
-467 NTEIQDIISAIGCG
+467 NDKKAMDANKEIQDMITAFGCG
-481 FGENFDLNKRRYDKI
+481 IGESFDISKRRYDKI
-496 IILTDA
+496 VIMTDG
-502 DSDGGHIRVL
+502 DVDGAHIRTL
-512 LLTLFYKYMRPL
+512 LLTFLFKHLRPL
-524 IENGNVYAAL
+524 VEAGHVYAAM
-534 PPLYIAK
+534 PPLYK
-541 KGKEVM
+541 VTKGKDSV
-547 YFQDDED
+547 YLLDDSELAD
-554 LSKYQKENPN
+554 YKKQYPN
-564 VKLEVHYLKGLG
+564 AQLTVSRFKGLG
-576 EMDAEDLANTTMDK
+576 EMDAEQLAETTMDRN
-590 EKRRLKRITI
+590 KRRLKQITI
-600 DDVKKANMAFEVLMG
+600 DDAAKAALVFEKLMG
-615 SSVAS
+615 NSVAP
-620 RKEFIENNAL
+620 RREFIEQNAYR
-630 KANLD
+630 ANLD
-635 N
+635 I

>member
-1 MAKLKNEYS
+1 MTKAYS
-10 AATIKSL
+10 AKTIKTL
-17 DGMTHIRHRAG
+17 EGMEHIRHRAG

-47 SNSVDEFLNGSGDHI
+47 SNSVDEFLNGSGNHI

-109 GNSGYNTSGGL
+109 GNSGYNTSGGM

-127 TNALSEHFFASS
+127 TNALSERFFASS

-153 KFIAFDRKPIKADM
+153 KFVAFDRKPIKADM

-204 SGLTFDLIIKDKTET
+204 SGLTFELIIKDKTET

-233 NKGKKSLLSEPFYTN
+233 NKGKKSLLSAPFYTN

-279 TGGTHLTGFRAAFT
+279 TGGTHLTGFRTAFT

-365 ANPADAKAII
+365 ANPADAKANI

-388 KRAREATRKKAMSV
+388 RKAREATRKKATAV

-411 ADCSSKKVEEC
+411 ADCSSKVVEDC
-422 ELLLTE
+422 EIYLVE
-428 GNSAGGSAKQ
+428 GDSAGGSAKQ
-438 ARDRNTQAVL
+438 ARDRATQAIL
-448 PLRGKVLNTYKTDK
+448 PLRGKVLNT
-462 SSMLK
+462 LK
-467 NTEIQDIISAIGCG
+467 NDKKAMDANKEIQDMITAFGCG
-481 FGENFDLNKRRYDKI
+481 IGESFDISKRRYDKI
-496 IILTDA
+496 VIMTDG
-502 DSDGGHIRVL
+502 DVDGAHIRTL
-512 LLTLFYKYMRPL
+512 LLTFLFKHLRPL
-524 IENGNVYAAL
+524 VEAGHVYAAM
-534 PPLYIAK
+534 PPLYK
-541 KGKEVM
+541 VTKGKDSV
-547 YFQDDED
+547 YLLDDSE
-554 LSKYQKENPN
+554 LAEYKKQYPN
-564 VKLEVHYLKGLG
+564 AQLTVSRFKGLG
-576 EMDAEDLANTTMDK
+576 EMDAEQLAETTMDRT
-590 EKRRLKRITI
+590 KRRLKQITI
-600 DDVKKANMAFEVLMG
+600 DDAAKAALVFEKLMG
-615 SSVAS
+615 NSVAP
-620 RKEFIENNAL
+620 RREFIEQNAYR
-630 KANLD
+630 ANLD
-635 N
+635 I

>member
-1 MAKLKNEYS
+1 MTKAYS
-10 AATIKSL
+10 AKTIKTL
-17 DGMTHIRHRAG
+17 EGMEHIRHRAG

-47 SNSVDEFLNGSGDHI
+47 SNSVDEFLNGSGNHI

-109 GNSGYNTSGGL
+109 GNSGYNTSGGM

-127 TNALSEHFFASS
+127 TNALSERFFASS

-153 KFIAFDRKPIKADM
+153 KFVAFDRKPIKADM

-204 SGLTFDLIIKDKTET
+204 SGLTFELIIKDKTET

-233 NKGKKSLLSEPFYTN
+233 NKGKKSLLSAPFYTN

-279 TGGTHLTGFRAAFT
+279 TGGTHLTGFRTAFT

-388 KRAREATRKKAMSV
+388 RKAREATRKKATAV

-411 ADCSSKKVEEC
+411 ADCSSKVVEDC
-422 ELLLTE
+422 EIYLVE
-428 GNSAGGSAKQ
+428 GDSAGGSAKQ
-438 ARDRNTQAVL
+438 ARDRATQAIL
-448 PLRGKVLNTYKTDK
+448 PLRGKVLNT
-462 SSMLK
+462 LK
-467 NTEIQDIISAIGCG
+467 NDKKAMDANKEIQDMITAFGCG
-481 FGENFDLNKRRYDKI
+481 IGESFDISKRRYDKI
-496 IILTDA
+496 VIMTDG
-502 DSDGGHIRVL
+502 DVDGAHIRTL
-512 LLTLFYKYMRPL
+512 LLTFLFKHLRPL
-524 IENGNVYAAL
+524 VEAGHVYAAM
-534 PPLYIAK
+534 PPLYK
-541 KGKEVM
+541 VTKGKDSV
-547 YFQDDED
+547 YLLDDSELAD
-554 LSKYQKENPN
+554 YKKQYPN
-564 VKLEVHYLKGLG
+564 AQLTVSRFKGLG
-576 EMDAEDLANTTMDK
+576 EMDAEQLAETTMDRT
-590 EKRRLKRITI
+590 KRRLKQITI
-600 DDVKKANMAFEVLMG
+600 DDAAKAALVFEKLMG
-615 SSVAS
+615 NSVAP
-620 RKEFIENNAL
+620 RREFIEQNAYR
-630 KANLD
+630 ANLD
-635 N
+635 I

>member
-1 MAKLKNEYS
+1 MTKAYS
-10 AATIKSL
+10 AKTIKTL
-17 DGMTHIRHRAG
+17 EGMEHIRHRAG

-47 SNSVDEFLNGSGDHI
+47 SNSVDEFLNGSGNHI

-109 GNSGYNTSGGL
+109 GNSGYNTSGGM

-127 TNALSEHFFASS
+127 TNALSERFFASS

-181 IFETVEYNVPRL
+181 IFETVEYNVTRL

-233 NKGKKSLLSEPFYTN
+233 NKGKKSLLSAPFYTN

-279 TGGTHLTGFRAAFT
+279 TGGTHLTGFRTAFT

-388 KRAREATRKKAMSV
+388 RKAREATRKKATAV

-411 ADCSSKKVEEC
+411 ADCSSKVVEDC
-422 ELLLTE
+422 EIYLVE
-428 GNSAGGSAKQ
+428 GDSAGGSAKQ
-438 ARDRNTQAVL
+438 ARDRATQAIL
-448 PLRGKVLNTYKTDK
+448 PLRGKVLNT
-462 SSMLK
+462 LK
-467 NTEIQDIISAIGCG
+467 NDKKAMDANKEIQDMITAFGCG
-481 FGENFDLNKRRYDKI
+481 IGESFDISKRRYDKI
-496 IILTDA
+496 VIMTDG
-502 DSDGGHIRVL
+502 DVDGAHIRTL
-512 LLTLFYKYMRPL
+512 LLTFLFKHLRPL
-524 IENGNVYAAL
+524 VEAGHVYAAM
-534 PPLYIAK
+534 PPLYK
-541 KGKEVM
+541 VTKGKDSV
-547 YFQDDED
+547 YLLDDSELAD
-554 LSKYQKENPN
+554 YKKQYPN
-564 VKLEVHYLKGLG
+564 AQLTVSRFKGLG
-576 EMDAEDLANTTMDK
+576 EMDAEQLAETTMDRT
-590 EKRRLKRITI
+590 KRRLKQITI
-600 DDVKKANMAFEVLMG
+600 DDAAKAALVFEKLMG
-615 SSVAS
+615 SSVGP
-620 RKEFIENNAL
+620 RREFIEQNAYR
-630 KANLD
+630 ANLD
-635 N
+635 I

>member
-1 MAKLKNEYS
+1 MTKAYS
-10 AATIKSL
+10 AKTIKTL
-17 DGMTHIRHRAG
+17 EGMEHIRHRAG

-47 SNSVDEFLNGSGDHI
+47 SNSVDEFLNGSGNHI

-109 GNSGYNTSGGL
+109 GNSGYNTSGGM

-127 TNALSEHFFASS
+127 TNALSERFFASS

-181 IFETVEYNVPRL
+181 IFETVEYNVARL

-204 SGLTFDLIIKDKTET
+204 SGLTFELIIKDKTET

-233 NKGKKSLLSEPFYTN
+233 NKGKKSLLSAPFYTN

-279 TGGTHLTGFRAAFT
+279 TGGTHLTGFRTAFT
-293 RAINEYAKD
+293 RAINDYAKD
-302 KKLLKDGDDNFTGDD
+302 KKMLKDGDDNFTGDD

-388 KRAREATRKKAMSV
+388 RKAREATRKKATAV

-411 ADCSSKKVEEC
+411 ADCSSKVVEDC
-422 ELLLTE
+422 EIYLVE
-428 GNSAGGSAKQ
+428 GDSAGGSAKQ
-438 ARDRNTQAVL
+438 ARDRATQAIL
-448 PLRGKVLNTYKTDK
+448 PLRGKVLNT
-462 SSMLK
+462 LK
-467 NTEIQDIISAIGCG
+467 NDKKAMDANKEIQDMITAFGCG
-481 FGENFDLNKRRYDKI
+481 IGESFDISKRRYDKI
-496 IILTDA
+496 VIMTDG
-502 DSDGGHIRVL
+502 DVDGAHIRTL
-512 LLTLFYKYMRPL
+512 LLTFLFKHLRPL
-524 IENGNVYAAL
+524 VEAGHVYAAM
-534 PPLYIAK
+534 PPLYK
-541 KGKEVM
+541 VTKGKDSV
-547 YFQDDED
+547 YLLDDSE
-554 LSKYQKENPN
+554 LAEYKKQYPN
-564 VKLEVHYLKGLG
+564 AQLTVSRFKGLG
-576 EMDAEDLANTTMDK
+576 EMDAEQLAETTMDRT
-590 EKRRLKRITI
+590 KRRLKQITI
-600 DDVKKANMAFEVLMG
+600 DDAAKAALVFEKLMG
-615 SSVAS
+615 NSVAP
-620 RKEFIENNAL
+620 RREFIEQNAYR
-630 KANLD
+630 ANLD
-635 N
+635 I

>member
-1 MAKLKNEYS
+1 MTKLKNEYS

-47 SNSVDEFLNGSGDHI
+47 SNSVDEFLNGSGNHI

-109 GNSGYNTSGGL
+109 GNSGYNTSGGM

-127 TNALSEHFFASS
+127 TNALSERFFASS

-233 NKGKKSLLSEPFYTN
+233 NKGKKSLLSAPFYTN

-279 TGGTHLTGFRAAFT
+279 TGGTHLTGFRTAFT

-388 KRAREATRKKAMSV
+388 RKAREATRKKATAV

-411 ADCSSKKVEEC
+411 ADCSSKVVEDC
-422 ELLLTE
+422 EIYLVE
-428 GNSAGGSAKQ
+428 GDSAGGSAKQ
-438 ARDRNTQAVL
+438 ARDRATQAIL
-448 PLRGKVLNTYKTDK
+448 PLRGKVLNT
-462 SSMLK
+462 LK
-467 NTEIQDIISAIGCG
+467 NDKKAMDANKEIQDMITAFGCG
-481 FGENFDLNKRRYDKI
+481 IGESFDISKRRYDKI
-496 IILTDA
+496 VIMTDG
-502 DSDGGHIRVL
+502 DVDGAHIRTL
-512 LLTLFYKYMRPL
+512 LLTFLFKHLRPL
-524 IENGNVYAAL
+524 VEAGHVYAAM
-534 PPLYIAK
+534 PPLYK
-541 KGKEVM
+541 VTKGKDSV
-547 YFQDDED
+547 YLLDDSE
-554 LSKYQKENPN
+554 LAEYKKQYPN
-564 VKLEVHYLKGLG
+564 AQLTVSRFKGLG
-576 EMDAEDLANTTMDK
+576 EMDAEQLAETTMDRT
-590 EKRRLKRITI
+590 KRRLKQITI
-600 DDVKKANMAFEVLMG
+600 DDAAKAALVFEKLMG
-615 SSVAS
+615 NSVAP
-620 RKEFIENNAL
+620 RREFIEQNAYR
-630 KANLD
+630 ANLD
-635 N
+635 I

>member
-1 MAKLKNEYS
+1 MTKAYS
-10 AATIKSL
+10 AKTIKTL
-17 DGMTHIRHRAG
+17 EGMEHIRHRAG

-47 SNSVDEFLNGSGDHI
+47 SNSVDEFLNGSGNHI

-109 GNSGYNTSGGL
+109 GNSGYNTSGGM

-127 TNALSEHFFASS
+127 TNALSERFFASS

-153 KFIAFDRKPIKADM
+153 KFVAFDRKPIKADM

-233 NKGKKSLLSEPFYTN
+233 NKGKKSLLSAPFYTN

-279 TGGTHLTGFRAAFT
+279 TGGTHLTGFRTAFT

-302 KKLLKDGDDNFTGDD
+302 KKMLKDGDDNFTGDD

-388 KRAREATRKKAMSV
+388 RKAREATRKKATAV

-411 ADCSSKKVEEC
+411 ADCSSKVVEDC
-422 ELLLTE
+422 EIYLVE
-428 GNSAGGSAKQ
+428 GDSAGGSAKQ
-438 ARDRNTQAVL
+438 ARDRATQAIL
-448 PLRGKVLNTYKTDK
+448 PLRGKVLNT
-462 SSMLK
+462 LK
-467 NTEIQDIISAIGCG
+467 NDKKAMDANKEIQDMITAFGCG
-481 FGENFDLNKRRYDKI
+481 IGESFDISKRRYDKI
-496 IILTDA
+496 VIMTDG
-502 DSDGGHIRVL
+502 DVDGAHIRTL
-512 LLTLFYKYMRPL
+512 LLTFLFKHLRPL
-524 IENGNVYAAL
+524 VEAGHVYAAM
-534 PPLYIAK
+534 PPLYK
-541 KGKEVM
+541 VTKGKDSV
-547 YFQDDED
+547 YLLDDSE
-554 LSKYQKENPN
+554 LAEYKKQYPN
-564 VKLEVHYLKGLG
+564 AQLTVSRFKGLG
-576 EMDAEDLANTTMDK
+576 EMDAEQLAETTMDK
-590 EKRRLKRITI
+590 TKRRLKQITI
-600 DDVKKANMAFEVLMG
+600 DDAAKAALVFEKLMG
-615 SSVAS
+615 NSVAP
-620 RKEFIENNAL
+620 RREFIEQNAYR
-630 KANLD
+630 ANLD
-635 N
+635 I

>member
-1 MAKLKNEYS
+1 MTKAYS
-10 AATIKSL
+10 AETIKSL

-62 TVKLFEDGSV
+62 TVQLFEDGSV

-109 GNSGYNTSGGL
+109 GNSGYNTSGGM

-127 TNALSEHFFASS
+127 TNALSERFFASS
-139 SREGYCETVEFSRG
+139 SREGYCETVEFSKG

-233 NKGKKSLLSEPFYTN
+233 NKGKKSLLSAPFYTN

-279 TGGTHLTGFRAAFT
+279 TSGTHLTGFRTAFT
-293 RAINEYAKD
+293 RAINDYAKD

-388 KRAREATRKKAMSV
+388 RKAREATRKKATAV

-411 ADCSSKKVEEC
+411 ADCSSKVVEDSEIY
-422 ELLLTE
+422 LVE
-428 GNSAGGSAKQ
+428 GDSAGGSAKQ
-438 ARDRNTQAVL
+438 ARDRATQAIL
-448 PLRGKVLNTYKTDK
+448 PLRGKVLNT
-462 SSMLK
+462 LK
-467 NTEIQDIISAIGCG
+467 NDKKAMDANKEIQDMITAFGCG
-481 FGENFDLNKRRYDKI
+481 IGESFDISKRRYDKI
-496 IILTDA
+496 VIMTDG
-502 DSDGGHIRVL
+502 DVDGAHIRTL
-512 LLTLFYKYMRPL
+512 LLTFLFKHLRPL
-524 IENGNVYAAL
+524 VEAGHVYAAM
-534 PPLYIAK
+534 PPLYKIT
-541 KGKEVM
+541 KGKDSV
-547 YFQDDED
+547 YLLDDSELAD
-554 LSKYQKENPN
+554 YKKQHPN
-564 VKLEVHYLKGLG
+564 AQLAISRFKGLG
-576 EMDAEDLANTTMDK
+576 EMDAEQLAETTMDK
-590 EKRRLKRITI
+590 TKRRLKQITI
-600 DDVKKANMAFEVLMG
+600 DDAAKAALVFEKLMG
-615 SSVAS
+615 NSVAP
-620 RKEFIENNAL
+620 RREFIEQNAYR
-630 KANLD
+630 ANLD
-635 N
+635 I

>member
-1 MAKLKNEYS
+1 MTKAYS
-10 AATIKSL
+10 AETIKSL

-62 TVKLFEDGSV
+62 TVQLFEDGSV

-109 GNSGYNTSGGL
+109 GNSGYNTSGGM

-127 TNALSEHFFASS
+127 TNALSERFFASS
-139 SREGYCETVEFSRG
+139 SREGYCETVEFSKG
-153 KFIAFDRKPIKADM
+153 KFISFDRKPIKADM

-233 NKGKKSLLSEPFYTN
+233 NKGKKSLLSAPFYTN

-279 TGGTHLTGFRAAFT
+279 TGGTHLTGFRTAFT

-388 KRAREATRKKAMSV
+388 RKAREATRKKATAV

-411 ADCSSKKVEEC
+411 ADCSSKVVEDC
-422 ELLLTE
+422 EIYLVE
-428 GNSAGGSAKQ
+428 GDSAGGSAKQ
-438 ARDRNTQAVL
+438 ARDRATQAIL
-448 PLRGKVLNTYKTDK
+448 PLRGKVLNT
-462 SSMLK
+462 LK
-467 NTEIQDIISAIGCG
+467 NDKKAMDANKEIQDMITAFGCG
-481 FGENFDLNKRRYDKI
+481 IGESFDISKRRYDKI
-496 IILTDA
+496 VIMTDG
-502 DSDGGHIRVL
+502 DVDGAHIRTL
-512 LLTLFYKYMRPL
+512 LLTFLFKHLRPL
-524 IENGNVYAAL
+524 VEAGHVYAAM
-534 PPLYIAK
+534 PPLYK
-541 KGKEVM
+541 VTKGKDSV
-547 YFQDDED
+547 YLLDDSE
-554 LSKYQKENPN
+554 LAEYKKQYPN
-564 VKLEVHYLKGLG
+564 AQLTVSRFKGLG
-576 EMDAEDLANTTMDK
+576 EMDAEQLAETTMDRT
-590 EKRRLKRITI
+590 KRRLKQITI
-600 DDVKKANMAFEVLMG
+600 DDAAKAALVFEKLMG
-615 SSVAS
+615 NSVAP
-620 RKEFIENNAL
+620 RREFIEQNAYR
-630 KANLD
+630 ANLD
-635 N
+635 I

>member
-1 MAKLKNEYS
+1 MTKAYS
-10 AATIKSL
+10 AKTIKTL
-17 DGMTHIRHRAG
+17 EGMEHIRHRAG

-47 SNSVDEFLNGSGDHI
+47 SNSVDEFLNGSGNHI

-109 GNSGYNTSGGL
+109 GNSGYNTSGGM

-127 TNALSEHFFASS
+127 TNALSERFFASS

-153 KFIAFDRKPIKADM
+153 KFVAFDRKPIKADM

-233 NKGKKSLLSEPFYTN
+233 NKGKKSLLSAPFYTN

-279 TGGTHLTGFRAAFT
+279 TGGTHLTGFRTAFT

-388 KRAREATRKKAMSV
+388 RKAREATRKKATAV

-411 ADCSSKKVEEC
+411 ADCSSKVVEDC
-422 ELLLTE
+422 EIYLVE
-428 GNSAGGSAKQ
+428 GDSAGGSAKQ
-438 ARDRNTQAVL
+438 ARDRATQAIL
-448 PLRGKVLNTYKTDK
+448 PLRGKVLNT
-462 SSMLK
+462 LK
-467 NTEIQDIISAIGCG
+467 NDKKAMDANKEIQDMITAFGCG
-481 FGENFDLNKRRYDKI
+481 IGESFDISKRRYDKI
-496 IILTDA
+496 VIMTDG
-502 DSDGGHIRVL
+502 DVDGAHIRTL
-512 LLTLFYKYMRPL
+512 LLTFLFKHLRPL
-524 IENGNVYAAL
+524 VEAGHVYAAM
-534 PPLYIAK
+534 PPLYK
-541 KGKEVM
+541 VTKGKDSV
-547 YFQDDED
+547 YLLDDSELAD
-554 LSKYQKENPN
+554 YKKQYPN
-564 VKLEVHYLKGLG
+564 AQLTVSRFKGLG
-576 EMDAEDLANTTMDK
+576 EMDAEQLAETTMDRT
-590 EKRRLKRITI
+590 KRRLKQITI
-600 DDVKKANMAFEVLMG
+600 DDAAKAALVFEKLMG
-615 SSVAS
+615 NSVAP
-620 RKEFIENNAL
+620 RREFIEQNAYR
-630 KANLD
+630 ANLD
-635 N
+635 I

>member
-1 MAKLKNEYS
+1 MTKAYS
-10 AATIKSL
+10 AKTIKTL
-17 DGMTHIRHRAG
+17 EGMEHIRHRAG

-47 SNSVDEFLNGSGDHI
+47 SNSVDEFLNGSGNHI

-109 GNSGYNTSGGL
+109 GNSGYNTSGGM

-127 TNALSEHFFASS
+127 TNALSERFFASS

-233 NKGKKSLLSEPFYTN
+233 NKGKKSLLSAPFYTN

-279 TGGTHLTGFRAAFT
+279 TGGTHLTGFRTAFT

-302 KKLLKDGDDNFTGDD
+302 KKMLKDGDDNFTGDD

-388 KRAREATRKKAMSV
+388 RKAREATRKKATAV

-411 ADCSSKKVEEC
+411 ADCSSKVVEDC
-422 ELLLTE
+422 EIYLVE
-428 GNSAGGSAKQ
+428 GDSAGGSAKQ
-438 ARDRNTQAVL
+438 ARDRATQAIL
-448 PLRGKVLNTYKTDK
+448 PLRGKVLNT
-462 SSMLK
+462 LK
-467 NTEIQDIISAIGCG
+467 NDKKAMDANKEIQDMITAFGCG
-481 FGENFDLNKRRYDKI
+481 IGESFDISKRRYDKI
-496 IILTDA
+496 VIMTDG
-502 DSDGGHIRVL
+502 DVDGAHIRTL
-512 LLTLFYKYMRPL
+512 LLTFLFKHLRPL
-524 IENGNVYAAL
+524 VEAGHVYAAM
-534 PPLYIAK
+534 PPLYK
-541 KGKEVM
+541 VTKGKDSV
-547 YFQDDED
+547 YLLDDSELAD
-554 LSKYQKENPN
+554 YKKQYPN
-564 VKLEVHYLKGLG
+564 AQLTVSRFKGLG
-576 EMDAEDLANTTMDK
+576 EMDAEQLAETTMDK
-590 EKRRLKRITI
+590 TKRRLKQITI
-600 DDVKKANMAFEVLMG
+600 DDAAKAALVFEKLMG
-615 SSVAS
+615 NSVAP
-620 RKEFIENNAL
+620 RREFIEQNAYR
-630 KANLD
+630 ANLD
-635 N
+635 I

>member
-1 MAKLKNEYS
+1 MTKAYS
-10 AATIKSL
+10 AKTIKTL
-17 DGMTHIRHRAG
+17 EGMEHIRHRAG

-47 SNSVDEFLNGSGDHI
+47 SNSVDEFLNGSGNHI

-109 GNSGYNTSGGL
+109 GNSGYNTSGGM

-127 TNALSEHFFASS
+127 TNALSERFFASS

-233 NKGKKSLLSEPFYTN
+233 NKGKKSLLSAPFYTN

-279 TGGTHLTGFRAAFT
+279 TGGTHLTGFRTAFT

-388 KRAREATRKKAMSV
+388 RKAREATRKKATAV

-411 ADCSSKKVEEC
+411 ADCSSKIVEDC
-422 ELLLTE
+422 EIYLVE
-428 GNSAGGSAKQ
+428 GDSAGGSAKQ
-438 ARDRNTQAVL
+438 ARDRATQAIL
-448 PLRGKVLNTYKTDK
+448 PLRGKVLNT
-462 SSMLK
+462 LK
-467 NTEIQDIISAIGCG
+467 NDKKAMDANKEIQDMITAFGCG
-481 FGENFDLNKRRYDKI
+481 IGESFDINKRRYDKI
-496 IILTDA
+496 VIMTDG
-502 DSDGGHIRVL
+502 DVDGAHIRTL
-512 LLTLFYKYMRPL
+512 LLTFLFKHLRPL
-524 IENGNVYAAL
+524 VEAGHVYAAM
-534 PPLYIAK
+534 PPLYK
-541 KGKEVM
+541 VTKGKDSV
-547 YFQDDED
+547 YLLDDSELAD
-554 LSKYQKENPN
+554 YKKQYPN
-564 VKLEVHYLKGLG
+564 AQLTVSRFKGLG
-576 EMDAEDLANTTMDK
+576 EMDAEQLAETTMDRN
-590 EKRRLKRITI
+590 KRRLKQITI
-600 DDVKKANMAFEVLMG
+600 DDAAKAALVFEKLMG
-615 SSVAS
+615 NCVGP
-620 RKEFIENNAL
+620 RREFIEQNAYR
-630 KANLD
+630 ANLD
-635 N
+635 I

>member
-1 MAKLKNEYS
+1 MTKAYS
-10 AATIKSL
+10 AKTIKTL
-17 DGMTHIRHRAG
+17 EGMEHIRHRAG

-47 SNSVDEFLNGSGDHI
+47 SNSVDEFLNGSGNHI

-109 GNSGYNTSGGL
+109 GNSGYNTSGGM

-127 TNALSEHFFASS
+127 TNALSERFFASS
-139 SREGYCETVEFSRG
+139 SREGYCETVEFSKG

-233 NKGKKSLLSEPFYTN
+233 NKGKKSLLSAPFYTN

-279 TGGTHLTGFRAAFT
+279 TGGTHLTGFRTAFT

-388 KRAREATRKKAMSV
+388 RKAREATRKKATAV

-411 ADCSSKKVEEC
+411 ADCSSKVVEDC
-422 ELLLTE
+422 EIYLVE
-428 GNSAGGSAKQ
+428 GDSAGGSAKQ
-438 ARDRNTQAVL
+438 ARDRATQAIL
-448 PLRGKVLNTYKTDK
+448 PLRGKVLNT
-462 SSMLK
+462 LK
-467 NTEIQDIISAIGCG
+467 NDKKAMDANKEIQDMITAFGCG
-481 FGENFDLNKRRYDKI
+481 IGESFDISKRRYDKI
-496 IILTDA
+496 VIMTDG
-502 DSDGGHIRVL
+502 DVDGAHIRTL
-512 LLTLFYKYMRPL
+512 LLTFLFKHLRPL
-524 IENGNVYAAL
+524 VEAGHVYAAM
-534 PPLYIAK
+534 PPLYK
-541 KGKEVM
+541 VTKGKDSV
-547 YFQDDED
+547 YLLDDSELAD
-554 LSKYQKENPN
+554 YKKQYPN
-564 VKLEVHYLKGLG
+564 AQLTVSRFKGLG
-576 EMDAEDLANTTMDK
+576 EMDAEQLAETTMDRT
-590 EKRRLKRITI
+590 KRRLKQITI
-600 DDVKKANMAFEVLMG
+600 DDAAKAALVFEKLMG
-615 SSVAS
+615 NSVAP
-620 RKEFIENNAL
+620 RREFIEQNAYR
-630 KANLD
+630 ANLD
-635 N
+635 I

>member
-1 MAKLKNEYS
+1 MTKAYS
-10 AATIKSL
+10 AKTIKTL
-17 DGMTHIRHRAG
+17 EGMEHIRHRAG

-47 SNSVDEFLNGSGDHI
+47 SNSVDEFLNGSGNHI

-109 GNSGYNTSGGL
+109 GNSGYNTSGGM

-127 TNALSEHFFASS
+127 TNALSERFFASS

-181 IFETVEYNVPRL
+181 IFETVEYNVTRL

-204 SGLTFDLIIKDKTET
+204 SGLTFELIIKDKTET

-233 NKGKKSLLSEPFYTN
+233 NKGKKSLLSAPFYTN

-279 TGGTHLTGFRAAFT
+279 TGGTHLTGFRTAFT
-293 RAINEYAKD
+293 RAINDYAKD
-302 KKLLKDGDDNFTGDD
+302 KKMLKDGDDNFTGDD

-388 KRAREATRKKAMSV
+388 RKAREATRKKATAV

-411 ADCSSKKVEEC
+411 ADCSSKVVEDC
-422 ELLLTE
+422 EIYLVE
-428 GNSAGGSAKQ
+428 GDSAGGSAKQ
-438 ARDRNTQAVL
+438 ARDRATQAIL
-448 PLRGKVLNTYKTDK
+448 PLRGKVLNT
-462 SSMLK
+462 LK
-467 NTEIQDIISAIGCG
+467 NDKKAMDANKEIQDMITAFGCG
-481 FGENFDLNKRRYDKI
+481 IGESFDISKRRYDKI
-496 IILTDA
+496 VIMTDG
-502 DSDGGHIRVL
+502 DVDGAHIRTL
-512 LLTLFYKYMRPL
+512 LLTFLFKHLRPL
-524 IENGNVYAAL
+524 VEAGHVYAAM
-534 PPLYIAK
+534 PPLYK
-541 KGKEVM
+541 VTKGKDSV
-547 YFQDDED
+547 YLLDDSELAD
-554 LSKYQKENPN
+554 YKKQYPN
-564 VKLEVHYLKGLG
+564 AQLTVSRFKGLG
-576 EMDAEDLANTTMDK
+576 EMDAEQLAETTMDRT
-590 EKRRLKRITI
+590 KRRLKQITI
-600 DDVKKANMAFEVLMG
+600 DDAAKAALVFEKLMG
-615 SSVAS
+615 NSVAP
-620 RKEFIENNAL
+620 RREFIEQNAYR
-630 KANLD
+630 ANLD
-635 N
+635 I

>member
-1 MAKLKNEYS
+1 MTKLKNEYS
-10 AATIKSL
+10 AETIKSL

-62 TVKLFEDGSV
+62 TVQLFEDGSV

-109 GNSGYNTSGGL
+109 GNSGYNTSGGM

-127 TNALSEHFFASS
+127 TNALSERFFASS
-139 SREGYCETVEFSRG
+139 SREGYCETVEFSKG

-233 NKGKKSLLSEPFYTN
+233 NKGKKSLLSAPFYTN

-279 TGGTHLTGFRAAFT
+279 TGGTHLTGFRTAFT

-388 KRAREATRKKAMSV
+388 RKAREATRKKATAV

-411 ADCSSKKVEEC
+411 ADCSSKVVEDC
-422 ELLLTE
+422 EIYLVE
-428 GNSAGGSAKQ
+428 GDSAGGSAKQ
-438 ARDRNTQAVL
+438 ARDRATQAIL
-448 PLRGKVLNTYKTDK
+448 PLRGKVLNT
-462 SSMLK
+462 LK
-467 NTEIQDIISAIGCG
+467 NDKKAMDANKEIQDMITAFGCG
-481 FGENFDLNKRRYDKI
+481 IGESFDISKRRYDKI
-496 IILTDA
+496 VIMTDG
-502 DSDGGHIRVL
+502 DVDGAHIRTL
-512 LLTLFYKYMRPL
+512 LLTFLFKHLRPL
-524 IENGNVYAAL
+524 VEAGHVYAAM
-534 PPLYIAK
+534 PPLYK
-541 KGKEVM
+541 VTKGKDSV
-547 YFQDDED
+547 YLLDDSELAD
-554 LSKYQKENPN
+554 YKKQYPN
-564 VKLEVHYLKGLG
+564 AQLTVSRFKGLG
-576 EMDAEDLANTTMDK
+576 EMDAEQLAETTMDRT
-590 EKRRLKRITI
+590 KRRLKQITI
-600 DDVKKANMAFEVLMG
+600 DDAAKAALVFEKLMG
-615 SSVAS
+615 NSVGP
-620 RKEFIENNAL
+620 RREFIEQNAYR
-630 KANLD
+630 ANLD
-635 N
+635 I

>member
-1 MAKLKNEYS
+1 MTKAYS
-10 AATIKSL
+10 AKTIKTL
-17 DGMTHIRHRAG
+17 EGMEHIRHRAG

-47 SNSVDEFLNGSGDHI
+47 SNSVDEFLNGSGNHI
-62 TVKLFEDGSV
+62 TVKLFEDGCV

-109 GNSGYNTSGGL
+109 GNSGYNTSGGM

-127 TNALSEHFFASS
+127 TNALSERFFASS

-233 NKGKKSLLSEPFYTN
+233 NKGKKSLLSAPFYTN

-279 TGGTHLTGFRAAFT
+279 TGGTHLTGFRTAFT

-388 KRAREATRKKAMSV
+388 RKAREATRNKATAV

-411 ADCSSKKVEEC
+411 ADCSSEVVEDC
-422 ELLLTE
+422 EIYLVE
-428 GNSAGGSAKQ
+428 GDSAGGSAKQ
-438 ARDRNTQAVL
+438 ARDRATQAIL
-448 PLRGKVLNTYKTDK
+448 PLRGKVLNT
-462 SSMLK
+462 LK
-467 NTEIQDIISAIGCG
+467 NDKKAMDANKEIQDMITAFGCG
-481 FGENFDLNKRRYDKI
+481 IGESFDISKRRYDKI
-496 IILTDA
+496 VIMTDG
-502 DSDGGHIRVL
+502 DVDGAHIRTL
-512 LLTLFYKYMRPL
+512 LLTFLFKHLRPL
-524 IENGNVYAAL
+524 VEAGHVYAAM
-534 PPLYIAK
+534 PPLYK
-541 KGKEVM
+541 VTKGKDSV
-547 YFQDDED
+547 YLLDDSELAD
-554 LSKYQKENPN
+554 YKKQYPN
-564 VKLEVHYLKGLG
+564 AQLTVSRFKGLG
-576 EMDAEDLANTTMDK
+576 EMDAEQLAETTMDRT
-590 EKRRLKRITI
+590 KRRLKQITI
-600 DDVKKANMAFEVLMG
+600 DDAAKAALVFEKLMG
-615 SSVAS
+615 NSVGP
-620 RKEFIENNAL
+620 RREFIEQNAYR
-630 KANLD
+630 ANLD
-635 N
+635 I

>member
-1 MAKLKNEYS
+1 MTKAYS
-10 AATIKSL
+10 AKTIKTL
-17 DGMTHIRHRAG
+17 EGMEHIRHRAG

-47 SNSVDEFLNGSGDHI
+47 SNSVDEFLNGSGNHI

-109 GNSGYNTSGGL
+109 GNSGYNTSGGM

-127 TNALSEHFFASS
+127 TNALSERFFASS

-233 NKGKKSLLSEPFYTN
+233 NKGKKSLLSAPFYTN

-279 TGGTHLTGFRAAFT
+279 TGGTHLTGFRTAFT

-388 KRAREATRKKAMSV
+388 RKAREATRKKATAV

-411 ADCSSKKVEEC
+411 ADCSSKVVEDC
-422 ELLLTE
+422 EIYLVE
-428 GNSAGGSAKQ
+428 GDSAGGSAKQ
-438 ARDRNTQAVL
+438 ARDRATQAIL
-448 PLRGKVLNTYKTDK
+448 PLRGKVLNT
-462 SSMLK
+462 LK
-467 NTEIQDIISAIGCG
+467 NDKKAMDANKEIQDMITAFGCG
-481 FGENFDLNKRRYDKI
+481 IGESFDINKRRYDKI
-496 IILTDA
+496 VIMTDG
-502 DSDGGHIRVL
+502 DVDGAHIRTL
-512 LLTLFYKYMRPL
+512 LLTFLFKHLRPL
-524 IENGNVYAAL
+524 VEAGHVYAAM
-534 PPLYIAK
+534 PPLYK
-541 KGKEVM
+541 VTKGKDSV
-547 YFQDDED
+547 YLLDDSELAD
-554 LSKYQKENPN
+554 YKKQYPN
-564 VKLEVHYLKGLG
+564 AQLTVSRFKGLG
-576 EMDAEDLANTTMDK
+576 EMDAEQLAETTMDRT
-590 EKRRLKRITI
+590 KRRLKQITI
-600 DDVKKANMAFEVLMG
+600 DDAAKAALVFEKLMG
-615 SSVAS
+615 NSVAP
-620 RKEFIENNAL
+620 RREFIEQNAYR
-630 KANLD
+630 ANLD
-635 N
+635 I